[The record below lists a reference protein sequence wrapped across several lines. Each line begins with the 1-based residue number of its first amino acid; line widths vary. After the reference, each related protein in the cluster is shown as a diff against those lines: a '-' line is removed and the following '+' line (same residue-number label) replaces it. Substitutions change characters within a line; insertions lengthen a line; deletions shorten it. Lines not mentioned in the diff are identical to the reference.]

1 MATTFR
7 MNPER
12 VAFYEAEGWRAYYD
26 KKWLKMLRLML
37 RLVQEQFHVPFPVSL
52 FAAYYTARA
61 SQLWVP
67 VNHDEQKVLQYLT
80 KFCGVARRY
89 SGLHFDV
96 QKVAWL
102 ELKYF
107 EVHRRLSGQPD
118 KEEFLQTLIELH
130 SAIFSLPTEEVR
142 ESAEWRLK
150 AATIVDLI
158 TSRTSTNIE
167 EDWVTLEEDL
177 RRCYTSLQDALDR
190 ANAPLASRPE

>member
-12 VAFYEAEGWRAYYD
+12 VAYYEAEGWRAYYD
-26 KKWLKMLRLML
+26 RKWLKMLRLML
-37 RLVQEQFHVPFPVSL
+37 CLVQEQFHVPFPMSL
-52 FAAYYTARA
+52 RAAYYTARA

-67 VNHDEQKVLQYLT
+67 VDHDERKVLEYLT
-80 KFCGVARRY
+80 KFYRMARRY
-89 SGLHFDV
+89 SGLDFGVKDV
-96 QKVAWL
+96 ARL

-130 SAIFSLPTEEVR
+130 SAIFSLPPTEVR

-158 TSRTSTNIE
+158 TGRISTNIE
-167 EDWVTLEEDL
+167 GDWRALEEDL
-177 RRCYTSLQDALDR
+177 RRCYSSLQDALDR
-190 ANAPLASRPE
+190 AKSPLASKAD